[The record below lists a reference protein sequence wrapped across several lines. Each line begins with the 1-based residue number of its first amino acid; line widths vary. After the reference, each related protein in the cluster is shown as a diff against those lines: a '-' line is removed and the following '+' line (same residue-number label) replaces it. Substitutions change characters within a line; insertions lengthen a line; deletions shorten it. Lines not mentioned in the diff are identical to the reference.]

1 MKVINWQQLEDRASR
16 MSKDELTFAIG
27 DCREASRAMQDHN
40 PELSNYYSDEA
51 SVYVRELQARKLK
64 TPKQLTDRELAR
76 ALVLDQ
82 GNMALIQ
89 EYCDRQIK
97 ALK

>member
-1 MKVINWQQLEDRASR
+1 MKVINWQALEDKASR
-16 MSKDELTFAIG
+16 MTKDELTFAID

-64 TPKQLTDRELAR
+64 TPQALTLRELRMAIAR
-76 ALVLDQ
+76 DQDNVTLVH
-82 GNMALIQ
+82 
-89 EYCDRQIK
+89 EYCRRQG
-97 ALK
+97 LL